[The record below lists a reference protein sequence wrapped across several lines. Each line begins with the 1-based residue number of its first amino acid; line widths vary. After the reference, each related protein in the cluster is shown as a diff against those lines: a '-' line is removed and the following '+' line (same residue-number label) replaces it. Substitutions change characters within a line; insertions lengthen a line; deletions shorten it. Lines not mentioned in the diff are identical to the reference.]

1 VSSVAANPTTLP
13 KRLPALAVL
22 GFAEPDDGDWWRLRG
37 MQYAQI
43 GRMTMA
49 RLIAH
54 ALAALLVVQ
63 LFVHTTPLALIGAWL
78 AALVLALAYGAQ
90 IDRRVEDAERRR
102 FTPSE
107 VRDQTIGTLAAAIV

>member
-1 VSSVAANPTTLP
+1 MSSVAANPTTLP

-22 GFAEPDDGDWWRLRG
+22 GFAEPADGDWWRLRG

-63 LFVHTTPLALIGAWL
+63 LFIHTTPLLLIGAWL

-107 VRDQTIGTLAAAIV
+107 VHDQTVGTLAA